1 MATNKHAIIRY
12 QALDKCF
19 SNWHK
24 RYDIEALV
32 AACNDAIY
40 QFTGIEEGV
49 KKRQVYDDINFM
61 ESPQGWNIPLE
72 KYKDRRRTFYRYSEK
87 GYSIN
92 NQPLTDAEINQL
104 KEATFMLSR
113 FKGMPSFE
121 WIDEIISRLE
131 DKFHLVGNADSVI
144 GFEQNQYLKGL
155 EYLSDIFNSI
165 INKQCLR
172 IVYRNFKGDENC
184 WDIHPYYLK
193 QYNTRW
199 FLLGMNDGYRNMTNI
214 PLDRIESI
222 ELSGVPYETTTIDF
236 EEYFDDVIGVTIPKD
251 QEPVNIQLKF
261 SEDRYPYITSKPIH
275 WSQKMIDGERCI
287 VEISVIPNK
296 ELFALLLSYGKDVEV
311 LSPEYVRAQIKEVIS
326 DALNN
331 YLICADRLH

>member
-275 WSQKMIDGERCI
+275 WSQKMIDGEHRI

-311 LSPEYVRAQIKEVIS
+311 LSPEYVRVQIKEVIS
-326 DALNN
+326 AALNN